1 MKLDKEMT
9 AKAAQLAKQSAV
21 NYFFGTIDNI
31 NYFTQQVESIR
42 EALEEINTAPVYVVT
57 DVIKW
62 AAQSDVINTLD
73 EKTRRKL
80 YDVFDIALTLVKYR
94 DELGILGSWF
104 NDLDNSLTSQF
115 AEQVRCN

>member
-1 MKLDKEMT
+1 MKIDKEMT

-31 NYFTQQVESIR
+31 NYFTQEVESIR
-42 EALEEINTAPVYVVT
+42 EAIEEINTAPVYVVA

-62 AAQSDVINTLD
+62 AAQSDVINSLD

-80 YDVFDIALTLVKYR
+80 YDVFDVSLTLVKYR
-94 DELGILGSWF
+94 DELGILGSWL
-104 NDLDNSLTSQF
+104 NDLDNALTSQF
-115 AEQVRCN
+115 VERINRN